1 MSIVFEV
8 TLDDQPVQLE
18 ITRDGELIFL
28 DYNITH
34 DLAAL
39 EFGYPDTDATK
50 FYAKWQERPV
60 GAICYNLGLDKDTLR
75 SLAADWAE
83 HVLPFFELEYPE
95 DKRPRLA
102 IEAARDFVA
111 GKIDRDALDDAG
123 MAARGATSRWPA
135 QMAEEAELAAGA
147 AFWVTAKLASES
159 ASEAASESAWAA
171 EAAWAAQEAAWAAGA
186 AWAAEAA
193 ARAETNRKAVET
205 AWQVRRFVD
214 CMEAI
219 GQGFD
224 WPDMKVT
231 P

>member
-1 MSIVFEV
+1 MSVIVDATYEGETFEV
-8 TLDDQPVQLE
+8 E
-18 ITRDGELIFL
+18 ITHDGELIFL

-39 EFGYPDTDATK
+39 EFDYPDTDATK
-50 FYAKWQERPV
+50 FYAKWQLHPV
-60 GAICYNLGLDKDTLR
+60 SAICYNLSLDKDTLR

-147 AFWVTAKLASES
+147 AFWVTAKLASEA
-159 ASEAASESAWAA
+159 ASEAASES
-171 EAAWAAQEAAWAAGA
+171 

-205 AWQVRRFVD
+205 AWQIRRFVD

-224 WPDMKVT
+224 WPDIKVT